1 MKRKQMIKMCFFCV
15 AMVCGVFIL
24 TYPGYAAVKGDVNN
38 DGKLGIPEAVYVLNK
53 LAASGETPDT
63 VEPRANDAAV
73 ALSDNEGSMAGL
85 EDVTGI
91 MMSMGLDKI
100 SGKKR
105 ASFTEII
112 TALINNPF
120 SCGTKSTEGTP
131 IPMTIVFTFNNGNGD
146 CGVTGTVKVT
156 PVLSGT
162 TLSFTIEF
170 VDVTKGDCMI
180 NGTTTASFSNAD
192 DQVVIKN
199 TFSNLSLCG
208 RTVSGKVTV
217 TYNKTTGKVSVKG
230 DPSESFTIEG
240 SQVTFTLDDF
250 SYSKTEGGAS
260 GTLTISDDSGSHT
273 YQFINIQIDMTCGL
287 PNNGTLTFEGYTID
301 FSETTCEN
309 PVAAVTPPVGPT
321 FTVNLQ
327 QAKDLLTG
335 SR

>member
-1 MKRKQMIKMCFFCV
+1 MKRKQMISMCFFCV

-24 TYPGYAAVKGDVNN
+24 TCPGYAAVKGDVNN
-38 DGKLGIPEAVYVLNK
+38 DGKLGIPEAVYVLK
-53 LAASGETPDT
+53 TLAEPAETPDT

-73 ALSDNEGSMAGL
+73 ALSMENVGDMTDILMDME
-85 EDVTGI
+85 
-91 MMSMGLDKI
+91 LDKV

-105 ASFTEII
+105 TDILSII
-112 TALINNPF
+112 KSLTSNPF
-120 SCGTKSTEGTP
+120 LCGTKSTEGTP
-131 IPMTIVFTFNNGNGD
+131 IPTAIVFTFDENGD

-170 VDVTKGDCMI
+170 VDVTKGVNCEI

-217 TYNKTTGKVSVKG
+217 IYNKTTGKVSIKG

-273 YQFINIQIDMTCGL
+273 YEFSNIQIDTACGL

-301 FSETTCEN
+301 FSETTCDN
-309 PVAAVTPPVGPT
+309 PVATVTPPVGPA
-321 FTVNLQ
+321 FTVNLK

-335 SR
+335 GR